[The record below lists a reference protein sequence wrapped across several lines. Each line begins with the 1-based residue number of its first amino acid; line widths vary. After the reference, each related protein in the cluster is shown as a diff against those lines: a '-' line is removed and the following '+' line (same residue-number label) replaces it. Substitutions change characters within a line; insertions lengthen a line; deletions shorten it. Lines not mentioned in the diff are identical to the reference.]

1 MCGLPGSEGV
11 THFFRQRP
19 TRGCEGQRRHVG
31 GAFALAPDATGSP
44 TASTRATGT
53 AWGLADMWNVT
64 TWRDTLIHAHTPH
77 KSSLRVGSLLGTV
90 TLPGHP

>member
-31 GAFALAPDATGSP
+31 GAFALACACPRTGRDRQPHGINTRNGNSMGLSGHVERYHVAGHADPRTHP
-44 TASTRATGT
+44 T
-53 AWGLADMWNVT
+53 
-64 TWRDTLIHAHTPH
+64 
-77 KSSLRVGSLLGTV
+77 
-90 TLPGHP
+90 